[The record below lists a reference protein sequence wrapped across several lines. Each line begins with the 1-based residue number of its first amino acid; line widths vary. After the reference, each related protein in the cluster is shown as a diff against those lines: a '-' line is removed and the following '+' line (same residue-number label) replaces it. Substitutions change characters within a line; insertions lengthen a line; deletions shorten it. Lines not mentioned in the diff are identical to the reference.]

1 MLISKKNRTAVYKFL
16 FSEGVCYALK
26 DYGIPHPEIKFGE
39 GEDDFVPN
47 LQVIKLMQSLTS
59 QEIVKEQYAWRHF
72 YWFLTDKG
80 VEYLRSYLNI
90 PEDVVPNTQMKTNRN
105 FEKTPARGG
114 PGGPRGDRGDRPPR
128 REGDRAGYRSVLAR
142 LPCPPHRRP
151 RSLPTA
157 VLLSTERHQCAR
169 VAFSTAEMDPPVQQW
184 VLRASP
190 ASPFLQLGD
199 TPLPPT
205 PPARR
210 GVRSP
215 PCPPRARCEAVPCLL
230 RFSCRPRGEGA
241 GDKAGAP
248 AGYRPAFG
256 DRQ

>member
-128 REGDRAGYRSVLAR
+128 REGDRAGYR
-142 LPCPPHRRP
+142 
-151 RSLPTA
+151 
-157 VLLSTERHQCAR
+157 
-169 VAFSTAEMDPPVQQW
+169 
-184 VLRASP
+184 
-190 ASPFLQLGD
+190 
-199 TPLPPT
+199 
-205 PPARR
+205 
-210 GVRSP
+210 
-215 PCPPRARCEAVPCLL
+215 
-230 RFSCRPRGEGA
+230 PRGEGA